1 MTKISTKIEILIIV
15 LLVFIAIISSMN
27 KTHAATTYTANEQLV
42 IDLTYPVGSILE
54 NDDSSFNPNIEYSW
68 QTWEKIEGK
77 MLMSSGTVGSTTYT
91 VGQTGGSNDAVVG
104 SHNHTF
110 TGNLLSNPSYNWSHT
125 HTVSIGGG
133 AKLKSPTGSAF
144 YKSGTSTSVTSSSSG
159 GHTHTYTAR
168 GTITRAGKNPTDKN
182 LPPYYATNIWKRV
195 S

>member
-15 LLVFIAIISSMN
+15 LLVLIAIISSMN

-110 TGNLLSNPSYNWSHT
+110 TGNLLTTPSYNWSHT

-133 AKLKSPTGSAF
+133 ATLKSPTGSAF

>member
-110 TGNLLSNPSYNWSHT
+110 TGNLLTTPSYNWSHT

-159 GHTHTYTAR
+159 GHTHTYTAS
-168 GTITRAGKNPTDKN
+168 GTITEAGEDPTDKN

>member
-1 MTKISTKIEILIIV
+1 MTKISIKIEILIIV

-110 TGNLLSNPSYNWSHT
+110 TGNLLATPSYNWSHT

-133 AKLKSPTGSAF
+133 KSIKSATGSAF

-159 GHTHTYTAR
+159 GHTHTYTAS
-168 GTITRAGKNPTDKN
+168 GTITEAGEDNTDKN

>member
-1 MTKISTKIEILIIV
+1 
-15 LLVFIAIISSMN
+15 MN

-110 TGNLLSNPSYNWSHT
+110 TGNLLTTPSHNWSHA
-125 HTVSIGGG
+125 HTVSIGAG
-133 AKLKSPTGSAF
+133 KSLKSPTGSKF

-159 GHTHTYTAR
+159 GHTHTYTAS
-168 GTITRAGKNPTDKN
+168 GTITEAGEDPTDKN